1 MKEKEML
8 LISLEEREAL
18 IEDKVFE
25 VIERKE
31 REEREE
37 RAYSDSY

>member
-1 MKEKEML
+1 MKEKEMI
-8 LISLEEREAL
+8 LISLEDLKAL
-18 IEDKVFE
+18 IEDKVYE

-37 RAYSDSY
+37 RAYRDSH

>member
-1 MKEKEML
+1 MKEKEMI
-8 LISLEEREAL
+8 LISLEDLEGL
-18 IEDKVFE
+18 IEDKVYE

-37 RAYSDSY
+37 RAYSDSH